1 MRTTFDSIRRGRRRA
16 LVVAAVA
23 LALAIAG
30 VASGVA
36 LATAGGHRLRGHG
49 AEIEAHDFAFHP
61 GKITVARGTR
71 ITIANHDSTTHT
83 ATSPGS
89 FDTGRI
95 KPGHAAS
102 VTLRKAGVYAF
113 HCTIH
118 PFMHGKIVVR

>member
-1 MRTTFDSIRRGRRRA
+1 MRTTLDSIRRGRRRGLA
-16 LVVAAVA
+16 VAAAA

-30 VASGVA
+30 VASGTA
-36 LATAGGHRLRGHG
+36 LATAGQRLRGHE
-49 AEIEAHDFAFHP
+49 AEIEAHNFAFHP
-61 GKITVARGTR
+61 GKVTIARGTK

-95 KPGHAAS
+95 KPGHSAS

-113 HCTIH
+113 HCKIH
-118 PFMHGKIVVR
+118 PFMHGKIVVK